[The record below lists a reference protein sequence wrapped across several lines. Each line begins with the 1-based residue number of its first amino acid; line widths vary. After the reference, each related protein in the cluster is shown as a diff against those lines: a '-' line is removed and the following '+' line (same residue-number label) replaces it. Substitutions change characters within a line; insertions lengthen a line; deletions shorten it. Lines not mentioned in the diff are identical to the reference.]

1 MLESEIFHFDN
12 NFFKYCTDYNFQAGI
27 TVFAV
32 GVGDDYKLEEV
43 QVIASDPDNNYV
55 IQALN
60 FDIIELKRRGLV
72 KVLIDLCF
80 SLVAKVIFL

>member
-1 MLESEIFHFDN
+1 
-12 NFFKYCTDYNFQAGI
+12 
-27 TVFAV
+27 VFAV

-43 QVIASDPDNNYV
+43 QVIATDPDENYV

-72 KVLIDLCF
+72 RVRNVCDFIEAL
-80 SLVAKVIFL
+80 

>member
-1 MLESEIFHFDN
+1 M
-12 NFFKYCTDYNFQAGI
+12 
-27 TVFAV
+27 FAV

-43 QVIASDPDNNYV
+43 QVIATDPDENYV

-72 KVLIDLCF
+72 KVQKIKFEKSLMNMPNRNLCIM
-80 SLVAKVIFL
+80 IFFF